1 MSELGALPSP
11 EWGSDAIAAFLRETG
26 VEYIALNP
34 GASYRGLH
42 DSLVNYLGDSGPT
55 MLMTLHEEHAVAI
68 AHGYAKLSGRP
79 LAVAL
84 HSNVGLMHAAMA
96 IYNAYADR
104 VPMLILGA
112 AGPADADRRRP
123 WIDWLHTTAD
133 QPAIVRNYVKWDDS
147 PLSVAATLSSL
158 SRAWELTSAPPQAPT
173 YVVLDVSVQEERIT
187 EQPKQPRVF
196 ERAGWARPV
205 AAQDA
210 VKEAMGLL
218 RGAQR
223 PVILSG
229 RSGAGA
235 QEYADRVQ
243 LAEMLGARVVTDLKA
258 NSSFPTRHPLH
269 VNGAGFFLSPEA
281 IEALGEA
288 DVVVALDW
296 IDLAG
301 ALRQAPAR
309 AARAVVAVTLDPYLH
324 NGWSKDHGDW
334 PVVDVWL
341 PAVAEDGVR
350 QLIEAAEDDPVSSGA
365 VIGPR
370 LPQETSGGAES
381 RPPHDQIPLA
391 ELADALRSTLAA
403 DGVVLARLPLGW
415 DSAWWDFSSP
425 TDYLGYD
432 GGGGIGSGPGMAV
445 GAALAARDDER
456 MVVAVLGDG
465 DFLMGATAVWTGVK
479 YGAAAL
485 VVVANNRS
493 YFNDEVHQEKVAHH
507 RDRDPSRKWVG
518 QRIDDPAPDIAMIAR
533 AQGAIGLG
541 PVIDPAQLRPV
552 LEEAA
557 ALVRNGALVVV
568 DVRVGAGYSELMAGG
583 LVREVTPG

>member
-235 QEYADRVQ
+235 QEYADRVR

-269 VNGAGFFLSPEA
+269 VSGAGFFLSPEA

-334 PVVDVWL
+334 PAVDVWL

-350 QLIEAAEDDPVSSGA
+350 QLIEAADDDPVSSGA
-365 VIGPR
+365 VISPR
-370 LPQETSGGAES
+370 LPQESSGGAES
-381 RPPHDQIPLA
+381 RPPRDQIPLA
-391 ELADALRSTLAA
+391 ELADALRSTVAA
-403 DGVVLARLPLGW
+403 DEVVLARLPLGW

-445 GAALAARDDER
+445 GAALAARHDER